1 MLTSTDTV
9 PAMRMLARAD
19 APSADRWLAR
29 LLGGLVALAVCLPFL
44 GRGYVLVYDMVFV
57 PRPVADDH
65 GLGLDGTVPK
75 AVPADF
81 LIGLFAHAIPAW
93 VIQQI
98 CLVAIFWLAF
108 TGAWRLSPAR
118 TIPGA
123 AASASI
129 FAWNAYLLERLGLGQ
144 WSLLIGYALLP
155 WALRA
160 GLALRQDAT
169 RRNWA
174 VVVTLLGIAAAAA
187 PSAGVLV
194 TLTVLGAVAVPDR
207 ACRGAWLSR
216 LAAVLG
222 AALLMNITWWLPGLL
237 LPEGVADNPAG
248 VDAFAARADTP
259 LGGLLSLATF
269 GGIWN
274 QLVTGP
280 SRDFWLSGGTTLC
293 LVLLAGAGVGRVR
306 VAWGSR
312 ALAGVAVAT
321 AIGFAIAAGS
331 LFDPGQDLLRW
342 AVTEI
347 PGGGLLRDAQKWI
360 AGWALLVSAC
370 LGPGLERLTERLP
383 GLSRHLVIAMV
394 ALLPVASLPDL
405 GGGLGGR
412 LTGVWWPAEYT
423 AAAHRVDAA
432 PAGDV
437 LILPWH
443 QYRAW
448 RWNDDR
454 TVLQP
459 WDRMIARELVARD
472 DLELFD
478 MTVAGEDPRAEA
490 MGRVIAGGG
499 NLTRGLRALGIRY
512 VLIDRTSVGA
522 SDSMVRAFQGW
533 PMIYSGPN
541 VTVQDIGPAPDI
553 DRAGPARTPVL
564 VADAIAALVWLLAL
578 AWSLFAR
585 ARLVLRSR

>member
-1 MLTSTDTV
+1 
-9 PAMRMLARAD
+9 MRMLARVEAS
-19 APSADRWLAR
+19 SADRWLAH
-29 LLGGLVALAVCLPFL
+29 LLGVLVASAVCLPFL

-57 PRPVADDH
+57 PRPVASDH

-81 LIGLFAHAIPAW
+81 LVGVFAHAIPSW

-108 TGAWRLSPAR
+108 VGAWRLSPAR

-123 AASASI
+123 AASASV

-155 WALRA
+155 GALRA
-160 GLALRQDAT
+160 GLALRRGAT
-169 RRNWA
+169 RRTWA
-174 VVVTLLGIAAAAA
+174 TLITLLGIAAAAA

-194 TLTVLGAVAVPDR
+194 TLTVLGPVAVPDR
-207 ACRGAWLSR
+207 ARPAAWLAR
-216 LAAVLG
+216 LASVLS

-237 LPEGVADNPAG
+237 LPAGVADDPAG
-248 VDAFAARADTP
+248 VSAFAARADTP
-259 LGGLLSLATF
+259 FGGILSLATF

-280 SRDFWLSGGTTLC
+280 SRDFWLSGATTLC
-293 LVLLAGAGVGRVR
+293 LVGLAGAGVGRVNA
-306 VAWGSR
+306 AWGSR
-312 ALAGVAVAT
+312 AFAGVAVVT
-321 AIGFAIAAGS
+321 ALGFAIATAS

-347 PGGGLLRDAQKWI
+347 PGGGLLRDAQKWM

-370 LGPGLERLTERLP
+370 LGPGLEWLTERLP
-383 GLSRHLVIAMV
+383 DPSRPLVISMI
-394 ALLPVASLPDL
+394 ALLPVAALPDL
-405 GGGLGGR
+405 GWGLGGR
-412 LTGVWWPAEYT
+412 LNGVWWPHDYT
-423 AAAHRVDAA
+423 AAADRVDAA

-437 LILPWH
+437 LVLPWH

-448 RWNDDR
+448 EWDDDR

-459 WDRMIARELVARD
+459 WDRMIARETVARD
-472 DLELFD
+472 DLELAGA
-478 MTVAGEDPRAEA
+478 TVAGQDPRAA
-490 MGRVIAGGG
+490 AVGRVIAGGG
-499 NLTRGLRALGIRY
+499 GELTGRLRALGIRY
-512 VLIDRTSVGA
+512 VLIDRTSAGA
-522 SDSMVRAFQGW
+522 ADAPVWALRGW
-533 PMIYSGPN
+533 PAIYSGPN

-553 DRAGPARTPVL
+553 DRPGPPRAPVL
-564 VADAIAALVWLLAL
+564 IADAVATLVWLLSL
-578 AWSLFAR
+578 AWSTFAR
-585 ARLVLRSR
+585 VRLVLRSR